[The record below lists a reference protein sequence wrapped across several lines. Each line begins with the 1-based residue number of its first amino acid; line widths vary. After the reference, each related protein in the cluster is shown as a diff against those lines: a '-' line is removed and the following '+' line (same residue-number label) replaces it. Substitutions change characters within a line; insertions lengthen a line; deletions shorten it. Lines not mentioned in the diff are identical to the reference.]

1 MSATT
6 TTTCG
11 MTTQRAA
18 MVPGASKQRMEIMS
32 RKVFGRR
39 ARVVRVAA
47 SAPNPPTV
55 RERDDTQGDGPAD
68 GGCKTLCTGAPFSR
82 FIQASSIDR
91 DGVAS
96 RAERYDEVNTVTD
109 GCTDKLDDST
119 TRYSRERDYAN
130 ATLTIEVFFRAPLRR
145 TGPTEPVWVCE
156 GFGRG

>member
-11 MTTQRAA
+11 TTTQRAA

-55 RERDDTQGDGPAD
+55 RERDDDTQGDGPAD
-68 GGCKTLCTGAPFSR
+68 GGCKTL
-82 FIQASSIDR
+82 
-91 DGVAS
+91 
-96 RAERYDEVNTVTD
+96 
-109 GCTDKLDDST
+109 
-119 TRYSRERDYAN
+119 
-130 ATLTIEVFFRAPLRR
+130 
-145 TGPTEPVWVCE
+145 
-156 GFGRG
+156 

>member
-55 RERDDTQGDGPAD
+55 RVRDDARPRATVQPTA
-68 GGCKTLCTGAPFSR
+68 GAKPSARVHLFLVSFKRLPSTVMVSR
-82 FIQASSIDR
+82 LARSD
-91 DGVAS
+91 
-96 RAERYDEVNTVTD
+96 TM
-109 GCTDKLDDST
+109 K
-119 TRYSRERDYAN
+119 
-130 ATLTIEVFFRAPLRR
+130 
-145 TGPTEPVWVCE
+145 
-156 GFGRG
+156 

>member
-1 MSATT
+1 MSAT

-68 GGCKTLCTGAPFSR
+68 GGCKTLCVCMGASFSR
-82 FIQASSIDR
+82 FQ
-91 DGVAS
+91 S
-96 RAERYDEVNTVTD
+96 RVVVHR
-109 GCTDKLDDST
+109 
-119 TRYSRERDYAN
+119 
-130 ATLTIEVFFRAPLRR
+130 P
-145 TGPTEPVWVCE
+145 
-156 GFGRG
+156 

>member
-68 GGCKTLCTGAPFSR
+68 GGCKTL
-82 FIQASSIDR
+82 
-91 DGVAS
+91 
-96 RAERYDEVNTVTD
+96 
-109 GCTDKLDDST
+109 
-119 TRYSRERDYAN
+119 
-130 ATLTIEVFFRAPLRR
+130 
-145 TGPTEPVWVCE
+145 
-156 GFGRG
+156 